1 MTLYSLHN
9 QRPAPLPW
17 RITLP
22 NGFTRTDPSTFTEDE
37 ILAAGF
43 TGPYSEPD
51 YDPAT
56 QQLDWIDGEY
66 VISTLPP
73 PPPTPDWDA
82 FKRVALSSS
91 TLNQILAQAYQT
103 CPVAAGA
110 LAPALLK
117 AEGNGSTDFVVAW
130 SAIVTAC
137 SVPPEVL
144 AGFAQ
149 AAEDCQ
155 LPAEFIAA
163 LRPELVRARNADG
176 TFRADDPTTPENEVW
191 VPAQ

>member
-1 MTLYSLHN
+1 MTFYSLDN

-22 NGFTRTDPSTFTEDE
+22 SGFTRTDPSTFTEDE

-66 VISTLPP
+66 VVTALPP

-117 AEGNGSTDFVVAW
+117 AEGNGAGDFAAVWGSIVAD
-130 SAIVTAC
+130 C
-137 SVPPEVL
+137 GVPSELIEEFV
-144 AGFAQ
+144 Q
-149 AAEDCQ
+149 AAENCR
-155 LPAEFIAA
+155 LPSEFVAA
-163 LRPELVRARNADG
+163 LNPAQRRARDEQG
-176 TFRADDPTTPENEVW
+176 RFIADDPTTPENEAW
-191 VPAQ
+191 VQP